1 MLFSEIL
8 GLEKIKKELTSSY
21 SQKRIAHA
29 QLFDGPKGSGK
40 LALALAYAQL
50 ITCESVFNNDS
61 CGTCSSCIKYSKLI
75 HPDLHVIFPVIK
87 TSKNP
92 NPLSSGAIDLWRSAV
107 LFNPYQS
114 FAKWTNLY
122 KEQYIEGNGKNKIS
136 RIYVHQIQDII
147 KKHSLK
153 TYEAKY
159 RVVIM
164 WIPEKMNPI
173 SSAKFLKLLEEPP
186 KKSIFL
192 LISESKK
199 NLIPTIYSRLQ
210 VVNIPSYTVKQTLNF
225 KSDKKTEKF
234 INHCKLSNGDLGS
247 VLDYHE
253 DSIEEDFYI
262 ETFSNLMR
270 TCFKNNIVEISAW
283 VDKIAIQTRD
293 NNIKTL
299 NYSICLLRECII
311 YNYSDK
317 KINNLSIKEANFI
330 KNFSLYI
337 HEENSLQ
344 IIDLFE
350 QGINYIKRNANT
362 KIVFFDMLLQLV
374 KLLKLKRKFV

>member
-1 MLFSEIL
+1 
-8 GLEKIKKELTSSY
+8 
-21 SQKRIAHA
+21 
-29 QLFDGPKGSGK
+29 
-40 LALALAYAQL
+40 
-50 ITCESVFNNDS
+50 
-61 CGTCSSCIKYSKLI
+61 
-75 HPDLHVIFPVIK
+75 
-87 TSKNP
+87 
-92 NPLSSGAIDLWRSAV
+92 
-107 LFNPYQS
+107 
-114 FAKWTNLY
+114 
-122 KEQYIEGNGKNKIS
+122 
-136 RIYVHQIQDII
+136 
-147 KKHSLK
+147 
-153 TYEAKY
+153 
-159 RVVIM
+159 
-164 WIPEKMNPI
+164 
-173 SSAKFLKLLEEPP
+173 
-186 KKSIFL
+186 
-192 LISESKK
+192 
-199 NLIPTIYSRLQ
+199 
-210 VVNIPSYTVKQTLNF
+210 
-225 KSDKKTEKF
+225 
-234 INHCKLSNGDLGS
+234 

-270 TCFKNNIVEISAW
+270 ICFKNNIVEISAW